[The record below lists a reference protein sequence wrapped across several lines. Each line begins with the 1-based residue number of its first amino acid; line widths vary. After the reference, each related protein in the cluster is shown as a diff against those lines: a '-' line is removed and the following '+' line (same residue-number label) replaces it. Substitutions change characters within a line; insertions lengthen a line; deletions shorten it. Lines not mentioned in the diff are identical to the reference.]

1 MRCLFILLAM
11 GLSALLSEAAL
22 SQAADPA
29 DYAPCRTAAACSTGA
44 GGGRSIGP
52 GGGLSIGPGGGLSI
66 GPGGG
71 LSIGPGGGMSIGPGG
86 GLSIGP
92 RGGMSIGPGGGL
104 SLDGQYK
111 GPWTPCLT
119 GVMGRKWTR
128 DNCPE

>member
-1 MRCLFILLAM
+1 MKKILISIFL
-11 GLSALLSEAAL
+11 GALITSVANAETPVDS
-22 SQAADPA
+22 SQ
-29 DYAPCRTAAACSTGA
+29 YAPCLTALACSIGP

-52 GGGLSIGPGGGLSI
+52 RGGLSIGPGGGLSI

-92 RGGMSIGPGGGL
+92 GGGMSIGPGGGL

-119 GVMGRKWTR
+119 GVLGSLWNKEH
-128 DNCPE
+128 CPR